1 MFCIIDGTRFYSE
14 SSVIYKPQH
23 RNVPI
28 LVSAGQGIS
37 IAANRACSL
46 LRISKFTPIWE
57 ELDKL
62 RLHNGLIYRA
72 NFNSLS
78 HISDRFMSCI
88 ELNAM
93 GTRTYRYSVD
103 EIFLDF
109 SHLHSIKVP
118 LDEFAMG
125 LRKRTYR
132 ETGVATGCGIGPTL
146 TLCKAASWA
155 AKNLD
160 GYAGQCWLESEEHID
175 AVLEAMPIDKVWN
188 VGSSYTKHL
197 KAEGLFT
204 ALQLKRCNAVDYQKR
219 YSINIANVIHE
230 LNSISVLN
238 FSTVR
243 EKKKQIWS
251 TASYRDRLK
260 TQESLFAEIA
270 NHCSNV
276 MLKVRNQQSEA
287 LKLSV
292 FVSTSRFDSCVPFY
306 KRVDIELEE
315 GLTDTGY
322 ALGQLRSIYPKL
334 LPDSLHRQPIYK
346 IGVGT
351 TQLNDAEK
359 KQFEL
364 FSNFDNKTPL
374 NTTLDSLNL
383 RFGKGAIGYASQS
396 KSYREKDGDIE
407 FEELENYYTDIN
419 EILTVQCI

>member
-1 MFCIIDGTRFYSE
+1 
-14 SSVIYKPQH
+14 
-23 RNVPI
+23 
-28 LVSAGQGIS
+28 
-37 IAANRACSL
+37 
-46 LRISKFTPIWE
+46 
-57 ELDKL
+57 
-62 RLHNGLIYRA
+62 
-72 NFNSLS
+72 
-78 HISDRFMSCI
+78 MSCI
-88 ELNAM
+88 ELNAK

-109 SHLHSIKVP
+109 SHLHAVKVP

-155 AKNLD
+155 AKNLA

-188 VGSSYTKHL
+188 VGGSYTKHL
-197 KAEGLFT
+197 KAEGVFT

-238 FSTVR
+238 FSTIR

-251 TASYRDRLK
+251 TSSYRDRLR

-270 NHCSNV
+270 NHCSNIMV
-276 MLKVRNQQSEA
+276 KVRNQKSEA

-292 FVSTSRFDSCVPFY
+292 FVSTSRFDSCAPFY
-306 KRVDIELEE
+306 KRVEIELEE

-322 ALGQLRSIYPKL
+322 ALQQMRSVYSKL
-334 LPDSLHRQPIYK
+334 LPGSLHQQPIYK
-346 IGVGT
+346 VGVGA
-351 TQLNDAEK
+351 TQLSDAER

-364 FSNFDNKTPL
+364 FDSFDNKTPL
-374 NTTLDSLNL
+374 NSALDKLNL

-396 KSYREKDGDIE
+396 RSYREKNGDIE
-407 FEELENYYTDIN
+407 FEELENYYTDID
-419 EILTVQCI
+419 EILNVQCI